1 MEEQG
6 FLCFTDRCL
15 YCIKRI
21 LMVQVFVFP
30 SVLQICFAKVILFFN
45 LPLFFFFA
53 TSPPVPIQ
61 GLLLIVLLLASHAL

>member
-15 YCIKRI
+15 YCIKGI

-30 SVLQICFAKVILFFN
+30 SVLQISFAKVILFFN
-45 LPLFFFFA
+45 LPLCFA